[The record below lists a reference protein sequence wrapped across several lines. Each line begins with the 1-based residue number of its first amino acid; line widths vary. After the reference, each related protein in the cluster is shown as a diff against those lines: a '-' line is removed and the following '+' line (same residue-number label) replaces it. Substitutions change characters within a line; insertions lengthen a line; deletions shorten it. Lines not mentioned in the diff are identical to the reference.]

1 MFKCWVNGCHG
12 TNRTGAGILLWHWNK
27 LKTNTIVLMKKLIFC
42 TNSTIFRLNLVTIS
56 LLATRSQPCSLQN
69 WIKRLYIGKNSHFWA
84 LFVFEISWVENLKNN
99 NSPKNRK
106 SWKLYFLCLLICVTV
121 LIVGIVM
128 QKVQWN
134 VSCMAVLEHVRV
146 EM

>member
-1 MFKCWVNGCHG
+1 MPWYQS
-12 TNRTGAGILLWHWNK
+12 NRGRYIIMTLKQTIDKYNSFNK
-27 LKTNTIVLMKKLIFC
+27 KKLIFC

-134 VSCMAVLEHVRV
+134 VSCMAVLEHVPV